1 MQSKID
7 MIRFGLLCAVWLVAL
22 IHIVAGEY
30 VLPLSNLG
38 VLLFVIFVLLT
49 LPKMRRDSI
58 VIMVLLGFVA
68 WLLLDH
74 IPTNDEWFE
83 AGRSVLIFAALLP
96 TMTLVRATAE
106 TMPSVH
112 KTQDAL
118 AALPPEASSGG
129 LQTAGHVFGGVINT
143 GTFAMLSAALPPDSN
158 LPRRKLA
165 AEAALR
171 GMVSSCVW
179 SPFFVAFAI
188 GQTFVPVDQSWIAI
202 AMGLVTAVIF
212 ALITVPLFSQH
223 FSFAQLR
230 LSLACLQP
238 VSMRLLIV
246 LVAVIATAV
255 IFNLTALS
263 TVVIVMPCLVMI
275 QFVRHHRN
283 ISVILKNTRHAM
295 TNIGDDIVIITVA
308 MIVGF
313 FAIQTNVLQTLV
325 VSIHVGVIPGWFAL
339 IATPT
344 LMMMASVV
352 GVHPVITSTALLAI
366 FSRGGA
372 DVQPALLMQSHLIGW
387 GAGTMA
393 SVASLSVI
401 TCASLYNVTSRDLV
415 LGSNLPTAFCYA
427 FGGGVILALINM
439 VL

>member
-1 MQSKID
+1 
-7 MIRFGLLCAVWLVAL
+7 
-22 IHIVAGEY
+22 
-30 VLPLSNLG
+30 
-38 VLLFVIFVLLT
+38 
-49 LPKMRRDSI
+49 
-58 VIMVLLGFVA
+58 
-68 WLLLDH
+68 
-74 IPTNDEWFE
+74 
-83 AGRSVLIFAALLP
+83 
-96 TMTLVRATAE
+96 RATAE

-129 LQTAGHVFGGVINT
+129 LQMAGHVFGGVINT
-143 GTFAMLSAALPPDSN
+143 GTFAMLSAALPPDSTV
-158 LPRRKLA
+158 RRRQMA

-246 LVAVIATAV
+246 LVAVIATAT
-255 IFNLTALS
+255 IFDLTALS

-283 ISVILKNTRHAM
+283 ISEIMKNTRHAM

-325 VSIHVGVIPGWFAL
+325 VSIYVGVIPGWFAL

-427 FGGGVILALINM
+427 VGGGAILALINM

>member
-30 VLPLSNLG
+30 VLPLINLG

-49 LPKMRRDSI
+49 LPKMRRDSL

-74 IPTNDEWFE
+74 IPTTDEWFE

-129 LQTAGHVFGGVINT
+129 LQIAGHVFGGVINT

-275 QFVRHHRN
+275 QFMRHHRN

>member
-49 LPKMRRDSI
+49 LPKIRRDSL

-74 IPTNDEWFE
+74 IPTTDEWFE

-129 LQTAGHVFGGVINT
+129 LQIAGHVFGGVINT

-325 VSIHVGVIPGWFAL
+325 VSLYVGVIPGWFAL

-427 FGGGVILALINM
+427 FGGGGILALINM

>member
-49 LPKMRRDSI
+49 LPKMRRDSL

-74 IPTNDEWFE
+74 IPTTDEWFE

-129 LQTAGHVFGGVINT
+129 LQIAGHVFGGVINT

>member
-30 VLPLSNLG
+30 VLPLINLG

-49 LPKMRRDSI
+49 LPKMRRDSL

-74 IPTNDEWFE
+74 IPTTDEWFE

-129 LQTAGHVFGGVINT
+129 LQIAGHVFGGVINT
-143 GTFAMLSAALPPDSN
+143 GTFAMLSAALPHDSN

-238 VSMRLLIV
+238 VSMRLFIV

>member
-7 MIRFGLLCAVWLVAL
+7 MIRFGLLCAVWLAAL

-30 VLPLSNLG
+30 ALPLINLG
-38 VLLFVIFVLLT
+38 VLLFAIFVLLT
-49 LPKMRRDSI
+49 LPKMRRDSL

-74 IPTNDEWFE
+74 IPTADEWFE

-129 LQTAGHVFGGVINT
+129 LQIAGHVFGGVINT

-158 LPRRKLA
+158 LQRRKLA

-202 AMGLVTAVIF
+202 TMGLVTAVIF

-325 VSIHVGVIPGWFAL
+325 VSLYVGVIPGWFAL

>member
-1 MQSKID
+1 MLEKINV
-7 MIRFGLLCAVWLVAL
+7 IRFSLLCAIWAVAL
-22 IHIVAGEY
+22 IQIVAGEHA
-30 VLPLSNLG
+30 VPLSNVG
-38 VLLFVIFVLLT
+38 VVMFVIFGLLT
-49 LPKMRRDSI
+49 LPKMRRDSLI
-58 VIMVLLGFVA
+58 ILALLGLVA

-74 IPTNDEWFE
+74 MPTVEEWFD
-83 AGRSVLIFAALLP
+83 AGRSVLIFAGLLP

-112 KTQDAL
+112 KTQRAL
-118 AALPPEASSGG
+118 ATLPAEASSGG
-129 LQTAGHVFGGVINT
+129 LQMAGHVFGGIINT
-143 GTFAMLSAALPPDSN
+143 GAFAMLSAALPPKSDA
-158 LPRRKLA
+158 RRRQLA

-171 GMVSSCVW
+171 GMVSSSAW

-188 GQTFVPVDQSWIAI
+188 GQAFVPLDQSWIAI
-202 AMGLVTAVIF
+202 ALGLITAIIF
-212 ALITVPLFSQH
+212 GLITVPLFSQN
-223 FSFAQLR
+223 FSITQLR
-230 LSLACLQP
+230 ISISCLQP
-238 VSMRLLIV
+238 VGLRLLVI
-246 LVAVIATAV
+246 LMTVIATAL

-263 TVVIVMPCLVMI
+263 TVVIVMPCLVAF
-275 QFVRHHRN
+275 QFVRHRTN
-283 ISVILKNTRHAM
+283 IPLILKNTRHAM

-313 FAIQTNVLQTLV
+313 FATQTQVLQMLV
-325 VSIHVGVIPGWFAL
+325 ASIYVGVIPGWFAL
-339 IATPT
+339 IVTPS
-344 LMMMASVV
+344 LMMMASVL

-401 TCASLYNVTSRDLV
+401 TCASLYNVTSRNLV
-415 LGSNLPTAFCYA
+415 LGSNLSTAFCYA
-427 FGGGVILALINM
+427 VGGGAILALVNM

>member
-30 VLPLSNLG
+30 VLPMSNLG

>member
-30 VLPLSNLG
+30 VLPLINLG

-49 LPKMRRDSI
+49 LPKMRRDSL

-74 IPTNDEWFE
+74 IPTTDEWFE

-129 LQTAGHVFGGVINT
+129 LQIAGHVFGGVINT

-238 VSMRLLIV
+238 VSMRLFIV

-325 VSIHVGVIPGWFAL
+325 VSIHVGVIPGWIAL

>member
-1 MQSKID
+1 MQSMID
-7 MIRFGLLCAVWLVAL
+7 VIRFGLLCAIWLVAL
-22 IHIVAGEY
+22 IQIIAGEQATA
-30 VLPLSNLG
+30 LSDVG
-38 VLLFVIFVLLT
+38 VIMFVIFGLLT
-49 LPKMRRDSI
+49 VPKMRRDSFI
-58 VIMVLLGFVA
+58 ILLLLGFVA

-74 IPTNDEWFE
+74 LPTSDEWFE
-83 AGRSVLIFAALLP
+83 AGRRILIFAALLP
-96 TMTLVRATAE
+96 TMILVRATAE

-112 KTQDAL
+112 KTQQAL
-118 AALPPEASSGG
+118 ATLPPEASSGG
-129 LQTAGHVFGGVINT
+129 LQMAGHVFGGVINT
-143 GTFAMLSAALPPDSN
+143 GAFAMLSAALPPNSDM
-158 LPRRKLA
+158 RRRRMA

-188 GQTFVPVDQSWIAI
+188 GQIFVPVAQSWIAI
-202 AMGLVTAVIF
+202 ALGLVTAIIF
-212 ALITVPLFSQH
+212 ALITVPLFSQQ

-230 LSLACLQP
+230 MSLACLQP
-238 VSMRLLIV
+238 VSMRLLVV
-246 LVAVIATAV
+246 LMTVIAAAV
-255 IFNLTALS
+255 MFNLTALS
-263 TVVIVMPCLVMI
+263 TVVIVMPCLVAI
-275 QFVRHHRN
+275 QFVRHRAN
-283 ISVILKNTRHAM
+283 IPVIMTQTRHAM
-295 TNIGDDIVIITVA
+295 TNIGDDIIIITVA

-313 FAIQTNVLQTLV
+313 FATQTNVLQTLV
-325 VSIHVGVIPGWFAL
+325 ASFYVGVIPGWFAL

-427 FGGGVILALINM
+427 FGGGIILALVNM
-439 VL
+439 FV

>member
-30 VLPLSNLG
+30 VLPLINLG

-49 LPKMRRDSI
+49 LPKMRRDSL

-74 IPTNDEWFE
+74 IPTTDEWFE

-129 LQTAGHVFGGVINT
+129 LQIAGHVFGGVINT

>member
-49 LPKMRRDSI
+49 LPKMRRDSL

-74 IPTNDEWFE
+74 IPTTDEWFE

>member
-30 VLPLSNLG
+30 VLPLINLG

-49 LPKMRRDSI
+49 LPKMRRDSL

-74 IPTNDEWFE
+74 IPTTDEWFE

-129 LQTAGHVFGGVINT
+129 LQIAGHVFGGVINT

-158 LPRRKLA
+158 LQRRKLA

-246 LVAVIATAV
+246 LVAVVATAV

-295 TNIGDDIVIITVA
+295 TNIGDDVVIITVA

>member
-30 VLPLSNLG
+30 VLPLINLG

-49 LPKMRRDSI
+49 LPKMRRDTL

-74 IPTNDEWFE
+74 IPTTDELFE

-129 LQTAGHVFGGVINT
+129 LQIAGHVFGGVINT
-143 GTFAMLSAALPPDSN
+143 GTFAMLSAALHPDSTV
-158 LPRRKLA
+158 RRRQMA

-202 AMGLVTAVIF
+202 AMGLVTAVTF

-427 FGGGVILALINM
+427 VGGGVILALVNM

>member
-1 MQSKID
+1 MQAKING
-7 MIRFGLLCAVWLVAL
+7 IRFGLLCAVWLAAL
-22 IHIVAGEY
+22 IQIIAGES
-30 VLPLSNLG
+30 VMLLSNCG
-38 VLLFVIFVLLT
+38 VVLFLIFGCLT
-49 LPKMRRDSI
+49 LPKMRRQSLI
-58 VIMVLLGFVA
+58 IMTLLGMVA
-68 WLLLDH
+68 WLLLDDM
-74 IPTNDEWFE
+74 PTTEEWFE
-83 AGRSVLIFAALLP
+83 AGRNVLIFAALLP

-112 KTQDAL
+112 KTQQAL
-118 AALPPEASSGG
+118 ATLPPEASSGG
-129 LQTAGHVFGGVINT
+129 LQMAGHVFGGVINT
-143 GTFAMLSAALPPDSN
+143 GAFAMLSAALPANSDK
-158 LPRRKLA
+158 RRRQMA

-179 SPFFVAFAI
+179 SPFFVAFVI
-188 GQTFVPVDQSWIAI
+188 GQAFVPVDQSWIAI
-202 AMGLVTAVIF
+202 ALGLITAIIF
-212 ALITVPLFSQH
+212 ALITVPLFSQQ

-230 LSLACLQP
+230 MSLACLQP
-238 VSMRLLIV
+238 VSMRLLVILLTV
-246 LVAVIATAV
+246 VVVAI

-263 TVVIVMPCLVMI
+263 TVVIVMPCLVAF
-275 QFVRHHRN
+275 QFVRHQQN
-283 ISVILKNTRHAM
+283 IPLIIKNTRHAM
-295 TNIGDDIVIITVA
+295 TNIGDDIIIITVA
-308 MIVGF
+308 MVVGF
-313 FAIQTNVLQTLV
+313 FATQTNVLQTFV
-325 VSIHVGVIPGWFAL
+325 ASIYVGVIPGWFAL
-339 IATPT
+339 IATPS

-427 FGGGVILALINM
+427 AGGGAVLALVNM
-439 VL
+439 GL

>member
-49 LPKMRRDSI
+49 LPKMRRDSM

-74 IPTNDEWFE
+74 IPTTDEWFE

-238 VSMRLLIV
+238 VSMRLFIV

>member
-30 VLPLSNLG
+30 ALPLINLG

-49 LPKMRRDSI
+49 LPKMRRDSL

-74 IPTNDEWFE
+74 IPTTDEWFE

-118 AALPPEASSGG
+118 AALPPAASSGG
-129 LQTAGHVFGGVINT
+129 LQIAGHVFGGVINT
-143 GTFAMLSAALPPDSN
+143 GTFAMLSAALAPDSN
-158 LPRRKLA
+158 LQRRKLA

-238 VSMRLLIV
+238 VSMRLLII

>member
-1 MQSKID
+1 
-7 MIRFGLLCAVWLVAL
+7 
-22 IHIVAGEY
+22 
-30 VLPLSNLG
+30 
-38 VLLFVIFVLLT
+38 
-49 LPKMRRDSI
+49 
-58 VIMVLLGFVA
+58 
-68 WLLLDH
+68 
-74 IPTNDEWFE
+74 
-83 AGRSVLIFAALLP
+83 VLIFAALLP

-129 LQTAGHVFGGVINT
+129 LQMAGHVFGGVINT

-158 LPRRKLA
+158 LQRRKLA

-212 ALITVPLFSQH
+212 ALITVPIFSQH
-223 FSFAQLR
+223 FSFTQLR
-230 LSLACLQP
+230 QALACLQP

-325 VSIHVGVIPGWFAL
+325 VSLYVGVIPGWFAL

-352 GVHPVITSTALLAI
+352 GVHPVITSTALLAL

-427 FGGGVILALINM
+427 VGGGAILALINM